1 MLAITEDDLKRVV
14 KLTEAVPQEYRQK
27 CFEILLGHALQ
38 GVPSRRPA
46 GSPAEQVLSQAPIT
60 APTRFVLPTDV
71 KAFLSQY
78 GLDESVL
85 RKHYLVDGDQV
96 RPIYQLNTTSK
107 TRALIQLALMMAL
120 GNALST
126 GRFEVDREG
135 LRARC
140 KELKMYDRGNFSKNI
155 QRYARMFKTV
165 DPEEPLS
172 LSPEGKTELADLLEQ
187 L

>member
-1 MLAITEDDLKRVV
+1 MLVIGEDDLKKIVE
-14 KLTEAVPQEYRQK
+14 LTEAVPQEYRQK

-38 GVPSRRPA
+38 CAPSPRRA
-46 GSPAEQVLSQAPIT
+46 ASPTGEEPSQT
-60 APTRFVLPTDV
+60 STVAPTPFILPIDV

-78 GLDESVL
+78 GLDDSIL
-85 RKHYLVDGDQV
+85 WRHYLVEGDQV
-96 RPIYQLNTTSK
+96 RPIYQLNTANK
-107 TRALIQLALMMAL
+107 TRAQTWLTLMMAL

-126 GRFEVDREG
+126 GRFEVDREE

-140 KELKMYDRGNFSKNI
+140 KELKVYDLPNFSKNI
-155 QRYARMFKTV
+155 KRYASLFKTV

-172 LSPEGKTELADLLEQ
+172 LSTEGKTELADLLEQ